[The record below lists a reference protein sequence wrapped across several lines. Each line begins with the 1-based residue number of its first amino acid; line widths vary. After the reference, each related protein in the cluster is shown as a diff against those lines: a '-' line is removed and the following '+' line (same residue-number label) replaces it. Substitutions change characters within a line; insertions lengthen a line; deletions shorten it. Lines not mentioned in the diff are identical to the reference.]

1 MKKHLHALLSFAVYI
16 AFFFLGSYL
25 FVYGYTLDS
34 EMARKDPRLKAPG
47 YVERE
52 VPEAEQE
59 APKVEQ
65 NTPEAEYEAPKA
77 EEEVPAKS
85 EEAAYPYQDLIEQEA
100 KKQDLSPLLIAAI
113 IQVESAGDPHAI
125 GDGGESQGLMQIQPR
140 WHEEEMKRLG
150 VTDLLDPEENIQLGC
165 AILRGILDQAGGDV
179 DKALTIYNRGHDD
192 GSREYTDRV
201 KSKME

>member
-1 MKKHLHALLSFAVYI
+1 MKKHLHTLLSFAVYI

-52 VPEAEQE
+52 VA
-59 APKVEQ
+59 
-65 NTPEAEYEAPKA
+65 EAEYEAPKA
-77 EEEVPAKS
+77 EYEAPKAEQEAPAKS
-85 EEAAYPYQDLIEQEA
+85 EEPTYPYQDLIEEEA

-113 IQVESAGDPHAI
+113 IQVESGGDPHAI

-150 VTDLLDPEENIQLGC
+150 VTDLLDPEENVRLGC
-165 AILRGILDQAGGDV
+165 AIFRGILDQAGGDV
-179 DKALTIYNRGHDD
+179 EKALTIYNRGFDD

>member
-1 MKKHLHALLSFAVYI
+1 MKKHLHTLLSFSVYT

-52 VPEAEQE
+52 
-59 APKVEQ
+59 APK
-65 NTPEAEYEAPKA
+65 AEREAPKA

-85 EEAAYPYQDLIEQEA
+85 EEAAYPYQDIIEREA

-113 IQVESAGDPHAI
+113 IQIESAGDPRAI
-125 GDGGESQGLMQIQPR
+125 GDGGESYGLMQIQPR

-150 VTDLLDPEENIQLGC
+150 ATDLLDPEENVRLGC
-165 AILRGILDQAGGDV
+165 AIFRGILDQAGGDV
-179 DKALTIYNRGHDD
+179 DKALTIYNAGHDT
-192 GSREYTDRV
+192 GSREYADRV
-201 KSKME
+201 KSKIE

>member
-1 MKKHLHALLSFAVYI
+1 MKKHLHTLLSFSVYI

-34 EMARKDPRLKAPG
+34 EIARKDPRLKAPG

-65 NTPEAEYEAPKA
+65 EAPKA
-77 EEEVPAKS
+77 EQEETAQS
-85 EEAAYPYQDLIEQEA
+85 EEAAYPYQDIIEEEA

-113 IQVESAGDPHAI
+113 IRVESGGDPHAI
-125 GDGGESQGLMQIQPR
+125 GDGGESYGLMQIQPR
-140 WHEEEMKRLG
+140 WHEEEMTRLG
-150 VTDLLDPEENIQLGC
+150 VTDLLDPEENVLLGC
-165 AILRGILDQAGGDV
+165 HIFRGILDQAGGDV
-179 DKALTIYNRGHDD
+179 EKALTIYNRGHDD
-192 GSREYTDRV
+192 GSREYADRV
-201 KSKME
+201 KERME